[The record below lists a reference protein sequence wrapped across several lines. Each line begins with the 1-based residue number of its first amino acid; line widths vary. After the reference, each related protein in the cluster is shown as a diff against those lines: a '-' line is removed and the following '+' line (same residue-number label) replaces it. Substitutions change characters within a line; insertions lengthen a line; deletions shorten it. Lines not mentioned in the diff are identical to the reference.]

1 MQQQVQV
8 QLGKQIRVM
17 ENRLD
22 KVRQMI
28 KGSVTNDAT
37 PTNGSEKIFDSRVK
51 NPRSAP
57 DWKSLLANT

>member
-1 MQQQVQV
+1 
-8 QLGKQIRVM
+8 M

-37 PTNGSEKIFDSRVK
+37 PTNGSEKSFDSRGK
-51 NPRSAP
+51 DPPLIRP
-57 DWKSLLANT
+57 